1 MSDKRVL
8 LLHDNARPH
17 TAHVT
22 VNLLEQWGWEILQYL
37 PCSPD
42 LAPSDFHL
50 FPNMKKHLRA
60 KRFKS
65 RDDVKHDVQ
74 TWLRGQDPTFYQQGF
89 EKRISR
95 LDKCINREG
104 DYVEKQ

>member
-1 MSDKRVL
+1 
-8 LLHDNARPH
+8 
-17 TAHVT
+17 
-22 VNLLEQWGWEILQYL
+22 VNLLERWGWEILQHPPY
-37 PCSPD
+37 SPD

-65 RDDVKHDVQ
+65 HDDVKLEVQ
-74 TWLRGQDPTFYQQGF
+74 TWLCGQDPTFYLQGVD
-89 EKRISR
+89 KWISR

-104 DYVEKQ
+104 DYVEK